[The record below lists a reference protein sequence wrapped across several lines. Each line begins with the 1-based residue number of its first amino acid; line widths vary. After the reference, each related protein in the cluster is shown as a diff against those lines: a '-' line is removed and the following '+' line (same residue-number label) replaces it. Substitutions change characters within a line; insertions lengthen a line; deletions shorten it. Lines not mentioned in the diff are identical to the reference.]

1 MCRTCGC
8 GQGHSRDSSGA
19 GASSHAHRETG
30 AAPPRSEPEPTSFT
44 RMHSDRAPRSSGREH
59 DHEHGAVESRPRFRS
74 RGPALPVSHS
84 RSALRTV
91 RFQRELLAKNDAV
104 AAATRRRLAGLGVRM
119 FNLIGAPGAG
129 KTAVLEATIRRLSG
143 RVPLA
148 VIEGDQA
155 TELDAERIRRAGCHA
170 LQINTGAGCHLDAEM
185 VIEGVRAIAP
195 SPSSIVFVENVG
207 NLVCPALFDI
217 GEQSKVVVMSV
228 TEGEDKPLKYARA
241 FRAADVLLLT
251 KVDLLPHVAFDLE
264 RCVAHAVSVN
274 PQLATIPL
282 SATEG
287 TGIDDWCAWIESRR
301 LA

>member
-8 GQGHSRDSSGA
+8 GREEHHDHSHPHPHTPSDAAVLPAASSGH
-19 GASSHAHRETG
+19 GELEHGTLESSV
-30 AAPPRSEPEPTSFT
+30 RSPL
-44 RMHSDRAPRSSGREH
+44 RRSS
-59 DHEHGAVESRPRFRS
+59 ATS
-74 RGPALPVSHS
+74 LPISHS
-84 RSALRTV
+84 RAALRTV
-91 RFQRELLAKNDAV
+91 RLERELLAKNDAV

-129 KTAVLEATIRRLSG
+129 KTAILEATIRRLGG

-185 VIEGVRAIAP
+185 VIEAVRAI
-195 SPSSIVFVENVG
+195 SPKQTSVVFVENVG

-217 GEQSKVVVMSV
+217 GEQAKILVMSV

-251 KVDLLPHVAFDLE
+251 KVDLLPHVAFDMDL
-264 RCVAHAVSVN
+264 CLAHAATVN
-274 PQLATIPL
+274 PELRVIAV
-282 SATEG
+282 SAIEDRA
-287 TGIDDWCAWIESRR
+287 IDEWCEWIESQR
-301 LA
+301 AA